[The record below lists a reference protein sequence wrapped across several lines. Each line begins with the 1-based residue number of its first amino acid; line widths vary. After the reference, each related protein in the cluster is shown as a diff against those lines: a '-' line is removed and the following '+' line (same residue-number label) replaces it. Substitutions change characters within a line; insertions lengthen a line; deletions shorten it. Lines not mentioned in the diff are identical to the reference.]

1 MRAVG
6 RLRQWLA
13 VGRCAECRVCE
24 SESVC
29 VRVGGLAQRQG
40 PGGEGVDIGLMLL
53 SSTGNRA
60 RIDGAPGTSERRNN
74 GIAAMRAPAYSGQ
87 PVALGGS

>member
-6 RLRQWLA
+6 RLRQRLA
-13 VGRCAECRVCE
+13 VERCAECRVCVYVY
-24 SESVC
+24 VC
-29 VRVGGLAQRQG
+29 VGGLAQRQG
-40 PGGEGVDIGLMLL
+40 PGGEGVDIGLLLL

-74 GIAAMRAPAYSGQ
+74 GIAAMRAPAFSGQ